1 MFLWIPKMT
10 LSSFRLAAWAMRA
23 DSSVGDVT
31 CGFEALLDSPQI
43 TSHERKVTKG
53 YNLFLFS
60 VANTRQCTPMPTV
73 FELHC
78 SCRHWVYFPSLS
90 SLFPG
95 SPHGKRGAANELD
108 HGQLLHPLIMPV
120 TAILS
125 LPSFL
130 GLISQ
135 GNLCVLSP
143 QQAYPVHCADS
154 HSASTDFLPNQEAH
168 CMAERQCLHSGF
180 GIGGMAGLNLA

>member
-1 MFLWIPKMT
+1 MCSRGGERSK
-10 LSSFRLAAWAMRA
+10 LAAWAKRA
-23 DSSVGDVT
+23 DSSVGAVT

-60 VANTRQCTPMPTV
+60 VANTRQCTPLPTV
-73 FELHC
+73 FELQR
-78 SCRHWVYFPSLS
+78 SCRHWVYFPSLK

-135 GNLCVLSP
+135 GKLCVLSP
-143 QQAYPVHCADS
+143 QQAYPYTALIHTAHPLISCLMRKRIAWLKDS
-154 HSASTDFLPNQEAH
+154 VYIVAL
-168 CMAERQCLHSGF
+168 G
-180 GIGGMAGLNLA
+180 